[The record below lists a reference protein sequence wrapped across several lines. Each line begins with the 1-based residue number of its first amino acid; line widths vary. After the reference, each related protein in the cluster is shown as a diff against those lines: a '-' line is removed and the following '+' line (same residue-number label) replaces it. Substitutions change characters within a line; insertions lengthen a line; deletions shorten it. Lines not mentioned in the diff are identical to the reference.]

1 MNFYDIF
8 SVIFVSFLYHFKILV
23 FQLGRI
29 FSFHNNIDCCFFC
42 LFSNKVSNYKWSDY
56 WWVDKMIIVFWF
68 VKEHQ
73 IEKRYLNQF
82 LVSDPTQLWILKGK
96 TLKDKG
102 NLWQSNDN
110 WSFENGNDGKLIYIK
125 NENSSRFLTANDT
138 LGLFY
143 TKVMEESFKEGNSNQ
158 LWIQGNATTEG
169 FFTLQNYGLKQ
180 FLSAQTESTL
190 MIIGKFILFDEY
202 FIFSAEIYI

>member
-1 MNFYDIF
+1 M
-8 SVIFVSFLYHFKILV
+8 
-23 FQLGRI
+23 
-29 FSFHNNIDCCFFC
+29 
-42 LFSNKVSNYKWSDY
+42 
-56 WWVDKMIIVFWF
+56 
-68 VKEHQ
+68 
-73 IEKRYLNQF
+73 
-82 LVSDPTQLWILKGK
+82 KGK

-143 TKVMEESFKEGNSNQ
+143 TIVMEESFKEGNSNQ

>member
-1 MNFYDIF
+1 MLKSI
-8 SVIFVSFLYHFKILV
+8 K
-23 FQLGRI
+23 
-29 FSFHNNIDCCFFC
+29 
-42 LFSNKVSNYKWSDY
+42 YK
-56 WWVDKMIIVFWF
+56 
-68 VKEHQ
+68 
-73 IEKRYLNQF
+73 KRYLYQI

-158 LWIQGNATTEG
+158 LWVQGNATTEG